1 MENIGL
7 EDRGNAQISEIL
19 AALVSKGSF
28 GNRTPEVKAETNVIG
43 RVDRA
48 PIVLGGGV
56 HARRHSNGRV
66 EYSAEWTIQYL
77 RDGRIPIS
85 RVICVCC
92 TAVKI
97 LERVRDIR
105 CRILLFR
112 GLGFCRARRRK
123 YDHRNWWG
131 KF

>member
-56 HARRHSNGRV
+56 HARRHSKGRV
-66 EYSAEWTIQYL
+66 EYSAKWTIQYL

-92 TAVKI
+92 TAVKNSRTGSGHPLPHLAFPRAGI
-97 LERVRDIR
+97 LQSEEEEV
-105 CRILLFR
+105 
-112 GLGFCRARRRK
+112 
-123 YDHRNWWG
+123 
-131 KF
+131 